1 MKFSTNYINKE
12 NADDND
18 DNNNNN
24 LIVLPCVEK
33 VSCLVGFARIF

>member
-1 MKFSTNYINKE
+1 MKFSTKYINKE

-18 DNNNNN
+18 GDNGDSNNNN

-33 VSCLVGFARIF
+33 VS